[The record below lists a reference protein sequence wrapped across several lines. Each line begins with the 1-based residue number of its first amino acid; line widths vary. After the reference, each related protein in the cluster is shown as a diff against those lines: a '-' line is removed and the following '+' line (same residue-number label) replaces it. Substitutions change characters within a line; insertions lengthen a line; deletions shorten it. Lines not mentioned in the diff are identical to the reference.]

1 MIMTETT
8 ETVACPMCAT
18 PCEIST
24 NGSWYWIQCPVCGYL
39 SKKYDSRDKLKE
51 ALDPTS
57 GKK

>member
-1 MIMTETT
+1 MTETA

-39 SKKYDSRDKLKE
+39 SKKYDSRDKLKK